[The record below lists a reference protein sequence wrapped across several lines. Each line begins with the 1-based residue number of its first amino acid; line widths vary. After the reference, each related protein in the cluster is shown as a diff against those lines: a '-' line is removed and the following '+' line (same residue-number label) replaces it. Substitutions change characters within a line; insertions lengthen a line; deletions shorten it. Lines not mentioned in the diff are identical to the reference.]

1 MFMNITT
8 RIQKLTIERRI
19 LLSQRL
25 REELF
30 SRSEDPREDLSL
42 TNEQLSW
49 KLSGRP
55 HSQLRIDSQRKMFS
69 ILHTNQEKPT
79 RLVAYLVF
87 TTDCVPVNSETD
99 SGNWSGSMKKG
110 DVRKNQQGNSIT
122 LSELRN
128 FLRARLPDFMMPS
141 VYVVLKQLPRTN
153 TGKVDY
159 QALLDLPV
167 SEGRPDKQ
175 VELPAN
181 ETQRQLLSI
190 WSAALGLNRIG
201 MRDNFFALG
210 GHSLLIAQVVSQI
223 RSIMGVDIALRSLFD
238 YPTIETLSEAIDT
251 LQWTKKENTVSS
263 GSSSSGREQFE
274 I

>member
-8 RIQKLTIERRI
+8 RIQKLTNERRI

-30 SRSEDPREDLSL
+30 SRSEDPRENSSL

-49 KLSGRP
+49 KFSERP
-55 HSQLRIDSQRKMFS
+55 HSQLRIDSQRKMFPA
-69 ILHTNQEKPT
+69 LHTNQEKQT
-79 RLVAYLVF
+79 RLVAYLVL
-87 TTDCVPVNSETD
+87 TTDRSPVDSETD
-99 SGNWSGSMKKG
+99 SRNRSGSMRKG
-110 DVRKNQQGNSIT
+110 DVRKNQQGNSIA

-128 FLRARLPDFMMPS
+128 FLRDRLPDFMMPS